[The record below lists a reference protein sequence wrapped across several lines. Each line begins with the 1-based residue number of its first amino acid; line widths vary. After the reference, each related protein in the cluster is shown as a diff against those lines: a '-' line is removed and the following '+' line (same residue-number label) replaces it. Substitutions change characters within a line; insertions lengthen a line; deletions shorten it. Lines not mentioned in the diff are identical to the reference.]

1 MGGRLGMDGAGAV
14 EASLE
19 LGNLLAA
26 AAGLSATD
34 VVTTGHIWLALRA
47 EYPGA
52 WRRISPKDVEPLE
65 YVLLN
70 AGGARAVV
78 GGVKV
83 DGHVMV
89 MLELAATFATLA
101 QSARVEVVHV
111 AVALAASR
119 AAGGGSR
126 LMTVVAKAFGGA
138 NLSDLDGAVTAF
150 VRDGGPPIGI
160 RVDTKLNV
168 PRRTKKRYDRAWD
181 RMFKMLDRR
190 AWDRTLEATAEV
202 RRFAAE
208 WGDHWQAQATIGRT
222 WLVEAET
229 HGECEQFQEEITC
242 LELATRYFERDPENA
257 DDLGRALF
265 GLGVCL
271 LHIGGS
277 ELALPYFRRARRF
290 ISAKDEDGKDQ
301 RSFVD
306 STLMT
311 AELAELS
318 AGRLEQLVEMIGNI
332 PDVAYRRSATLF
344 FVSQIFEQRM
354 ETQYPRAAGLLDRV
368 AGEARQA
375 EDVET
380 AVRIAGLIGLCR
392 EGPSPVPDTV
402 RKLIGWLSERA
413 ASLVPTDQ
421 ATALVGLAICQHLDG
436 HLDQAVV
443 NSVRAVA
450 IADCSDRDMQSTFLR
465 RATSGI
471 GAGIREAAFD
481 TAIAYGDLRLLAE
494 LIETARS
501 GGAAQPHEANP
512 AVGEVTRTFLDG
524 GVVFGPISPLTVNGI
539 SALSAWYP
547 SDVPVGDSISL
558 ERIIESVSGQDS
570 WWWATYWGVS
580 NLYWVLR
587 SPDGGFSGGSTPLT
601 IELRTLV
608 DSVVR
613 EVDPTSFVNASEMAA
628 RHGNRASWKYQEHL
642 DELIAASTFRKDPAG
657 ELKSMQ
663 ELGEALLPPLL
674 VDQIRRRRHRAP
686 LRLVTSGNFL
696 PLLPIATLAIGR
708 NDDVRLIEGAIL
720 ITAPPA
726 ELVQQVLRTP
736 VVAAASFPTALVA
749 VDARGEFEDLHKCLP
764 AAPIILTGRP
774 DEAPAAAMVAS
785 LDRET
790 LRSALAGIGA
800 GSAATLFYSGHAS
813 HSASPGDFSSGIP
826 LTGTDVLTAG
836 ELIAS
841 AGTPEAWQFPA
852 RVVLAACSSG
862 GSTGAGR
869 GEWLGLSAGLLL
881 NGSRQIIAT
890 SWPTWDTL
898 GTARFD
904 RSIAEMMTMS
914 PDPATDLRMIQ
925 LDQLER
931 WRTLG
936 ATAGLDASPVC
947 WAAYHVIGVR

>member
-1 MGGRLGMDGAGAV
+1 
-14 EASLE
+14 
-19 LGNLLAA
+19 
-26 AAGLSATD
+26 
-34 VVTTGHIWLALRA
+34 
-47 EYPGA
+47 
-52 WRRISPKDVEPLE
+52 
-65 YVLLN
+65 
-70 AGGARAVV
+70 
-78 GGVKV
+78 
-83 DGHVMV
+83 
-89 MLELAATFATLA
+89 
-101 QSARVEVVHV
+101 
-111 AVALAASR
+111 
-119 AAGGGSR
+119 
-126 LMTVVAKAFGGA
+126 MTVVAKAFGGA
-138 NLSDLDGAVTAF
+138 DLGDLDSAVTAF
-150 VRDGGPPIGI
+150 VRDGGPTVGVRLDLKP
-160 RVDTKLNV
+160 DV
-168 PRRTKKRYDRAWD
+168 PRRSKKRYDRAWD

-190 AWDRTLEATAEV
+190 AWDRTLEVTAEV
-202 RRFAAE
+202 RLLAAE
-208 WGDHWQAQATIGRT
+208 WGDHWHAQASIGRA
-222 WLVEAET
+222 WLVEAEV
-229 HGECEQFQEEITC
+229 HGECERFQDEITC

-277 ELALPYFRRARRF
+277 EVALPYFRRARRF

-344 FVSQIFEQRM
+344 FVSKVFEHRI
-354 ETQYPRAAGLLDRV
+354 ETQYARAVWLLDRL

-380 AVRIAGLIGLCR
+380 ALRIAGLMGLCR
-392 EGPSPVPDTV
+392 EGLSPVPDAV
-402 RKLIGWLSERA
+402 RKLVGWLSERV

-421 ATALVGLAICQHLDG
+421 ATALVGQAICQHLDG

-443 NSVRAVA
+443 YSVRAVA

-481 TAIAYGDLRLLAE
+481 AAIAYGDLRLLAE

-501 GGAAQPHEANP
+501 GGAAQPHEASP
-512 AVGEVTRTFLDG
+512 AVGEVTRAFLGG
-524 GVVFGPISPLTVNGI
+524 GVVFGPMVPLTVGGI

-547 SDVPVGDSISL
+547 RDVPVGDSISL
-558 ERIIESVSGQDS
+558 ECVIESVSGQDS

-580 NLYWVLR
+580 NLYWIMR
-587 SPDGGFSGGSTPLT
+587 SPDGEFSGGSTSLT

-608 DSVVR
+608 DSVFR
-613 EVDPTSFVNASEMAA
+613 EVDPTSFVSESEMAA

-642 DELIAASTFRKDPAG
+642 DELIAASTFRKDPEG
-657 ELKSMQ
+657 ELKVMQ
-663 ELGEALLPPLL
+663 ELGEAILPPLL

-696 PLLPIATLAIGR
+696 PLLPMATLAIGR

-736 VVAAASFPTALVA
+736 VVEGASFPAALVA

-774 DEAPAAAMVAS
+774 DEAPPASAMVAP

-800 GSAATLFYSGHAS
+800 GAAATLFYSGHAS

-826 LTGTDVLTAG
+826 LAGTDVLTAG

-881 NGSRQIIAT
+881 NGSRQIVAT
-890 SWPTWDTL
+890 SWPTWDTP

-914 PDPATDLRMIQ
+914 PDPATDLRVIQ

-936 ATAGLDASPVC
+936 ASAGLDASPVC